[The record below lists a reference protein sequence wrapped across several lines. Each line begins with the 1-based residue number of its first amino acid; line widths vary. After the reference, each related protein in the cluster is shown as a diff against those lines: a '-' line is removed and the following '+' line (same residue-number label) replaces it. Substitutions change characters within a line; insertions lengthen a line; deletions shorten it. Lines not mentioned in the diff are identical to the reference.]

1 MRALLLA
8 ASVVAAPSLIL
19 AQTPAGAVPHAV
31 VVPPGSVLWGPA
43 PAALPAGAKA
53 AVFEGDPTQPGEF
66 TLRLWFPDGYTIPP
80 HFHPAAEHVTVI
92 QGTLLVGMGEQ
103 FDASKLAELPSGTF
117 GLIPSG
123 MKHFAQA
130 KGEVV
135 IQLHGIGPWG
145 LTYVNAADDPRRRST
160 P

>member
-8 ASVVAAPSLIL
+8 ASVVAVPSLIL
-19 AQTPAGAVPHAV
+19 AQTPAGAAQHAV
-31 VVPPGSVLWGPA
+31 VIAPGGIMWGPA

-53 AVFEGDPTQPGEF
+53 AVLEGDPTQAGAF
-66 TLRLWFPDGYTIPP
+66 TLRLWFPDGYTIPT
-80 HFHPAAEHVTVI
+80 HFHSSPEHVTVI

-103 FDASKLAELPSGTF
+103 FDASKLAELPTGTF
-117 GLIPSG
+117 GLIPPG
-123 MKHFAQA
+123 MKHFARA

-145 LTYVNAADDPRRRST
+145 LTYVNPADDPRRRLN